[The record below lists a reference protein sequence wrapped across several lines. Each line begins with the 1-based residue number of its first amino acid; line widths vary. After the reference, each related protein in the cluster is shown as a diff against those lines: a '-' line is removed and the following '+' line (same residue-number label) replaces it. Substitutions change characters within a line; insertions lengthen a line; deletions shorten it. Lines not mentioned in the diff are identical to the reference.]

1 MIWWKGDIK
10 SLIEICTITISQLF
24 YTIYYGTYFAQLLDN
39 KRKKIVLWIIF
50 VLMPGWKY
58 KKAFFL
64 L

>member
-39 KRKKIVLWIIF
+39 KRKKNSIMDNFCVNARMK
-50 VLMPGWKY
+50 V
-58 KKAFFL
+58 
-64 L
+64 